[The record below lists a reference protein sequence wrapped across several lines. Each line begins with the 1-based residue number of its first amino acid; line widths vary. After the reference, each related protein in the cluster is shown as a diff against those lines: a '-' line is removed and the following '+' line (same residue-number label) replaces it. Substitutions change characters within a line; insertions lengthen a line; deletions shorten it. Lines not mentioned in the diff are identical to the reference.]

1 MKALNEF
8 INESLQRKTVSQS
21 FKDAFDALTWL
32 EEEVDIREFGI
43 AYIEIPNSS
52 GKTGWLT
59 FGYDANSRGDELYL
73 HFEPHRAK
81 KEPYLILQDDYED
94 MPKGE
99 FCDMIN
105 RCIVNEQR

>member
-1 MKALNEF
+1 MKTLNEY
-8 INESLQRKTVSQS
+8 INEAFQRKTVSQE

-32 EEEVDIREFGI
+32 EVEVDFRDFGV
-43 AYIEIPNSS
+43 AYIEVS

-59 FGYDANSRGDELYL
+59 FGYDANSRGEELYL
-73 HFEPHRAK
+73 HLEPHRAK
-81 KEPYLILQDDYED
+81 KEPFILLQDEYES

-99 FCDMIN
+99 FCDMIE

>member
-1 MKALNEF
+1 MKSLSEV
-8 INESLQRKTVSQS
+8 INEAFQRKTVSQN

-32 EEEVDIREFGI
+32 EEEVDIREFGV
-43 AYIEIPNSS
+43 AYIEIS

-94 MPKGE
+94 MSKGE